1 MAKGAKLMRKEKT
14 PTEEFTAGA
23 DMTSAYK
30 GNLTSVN
37 PVTTRKDWMTIRNR
51 LIGSRKDC

>member
-1 MAKGAKLMRKEKT
+1 MIMARNFLQSDAST
-14 PTEEFTAGA
+14 DDFTAGA

>member
-1 MAKGAKLMRKEKT
+1 MARNFLELDAST
-14 PTEEFTAGA
+14 DDFTAGA